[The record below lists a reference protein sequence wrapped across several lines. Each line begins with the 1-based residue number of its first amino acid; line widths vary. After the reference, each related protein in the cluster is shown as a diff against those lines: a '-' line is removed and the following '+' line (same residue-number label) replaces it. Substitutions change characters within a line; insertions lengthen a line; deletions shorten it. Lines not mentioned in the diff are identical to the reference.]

1 MRYPH
6 ICRTT
11 WYFLTIDFLLN
22 FIEDCSWIKTFTKTC
37 SWQNVN
43 NCTFSLLSSILYLFQ
58 ILFSVVYSAVL
69 FTVLD
74 IYGKPMNVGSF
85 SFQSIIQN
93 LVLLYLPSTYPF
105 TLILISIQLHLHY
118 GKVFFFQLNTSFKC
132 VKCVKSQVFSFV
144 VCHCCFAWPMGGPPN
159 PRQFNQLFAV

>member
-1 MRYPH
+1 MRYPHIHIH

-74 IYGKPMNVGSF
+74 IYGKPMNVWSF

-105 TLILISIQLHLHY
+105 TLILISIY
-118 GKVFFFQLNTSFKC
+118 IYVYIMEKCFFSISICFLM
-132 VKCVKSQVFSFV
+132 
-144 VCHCCFAWPMGGPPN
+144 FAW
-159 PRQFNQLFAV
+159 FLAI

>member
-1 MRYPH
+1 MRYPHIHIH

-74 IYGKPMNVGSF
+74 IYGKPMNVWSF

-105 TLILISIQLHLHY
+105 TLILISIYIYVYIILW
-118 GKVFFFQLNTSFKC
+118 KSVFFQLHTYILASWC
-132 VKCVKSQVFSFV
+132 LLDS
-144 VCHCCFAWPMGGPPN
+144 WPF
-159 PRQFNQLFAV
+159 R